1 MRMLL
6 YSALPENHKNWISC
20 GILWM
25 EEVRLILFAAGF
37 VVPVWQL
44 QVIAFD
50 LVNNGLKAVADSA
63 GAK

>member
-1 MRMLL
+1 
-6 YSALPENHKNWISC
+6 
-20 GILWM
+20 M